1 MPANVIAAIV
11 GGAALTYSLSDLL
24 LSHLRENRRE
34 RELDARDEELEA
46 QYFRLVSA
54 PSIVGATLEHGAATT
69 SSATAGTSS
78 EAQELP
84 SLFQA
89 GEARQ
94 GRFVSHQET
103 AQGHG
108 ATYGGEA
115 PPKTRSAGSGGDE
128 G

>member
-11 GGAALTYSLSDLL
+11 GGAALTYSLGDLL

-46 QYFRLVSA
+46 QYFRLISA
-54 PSIVGATLEHGAATT
+54 PSVVGATLAQSTAAT
-69 SSATAGTSS
+69 SSATAGPSS
-78 EAQELP
+78 EAQELS
-84 SLFQA
+84 SLSQT

-94 GRFVSHQET
+94 GQSANYQEP
-103 AQGHG
+103 AQGYG
-108 ATYGGEA
+108 RTYGGET
-115 PPKTRSAGSGGDE
+115 PPKTRSAGSGGAE